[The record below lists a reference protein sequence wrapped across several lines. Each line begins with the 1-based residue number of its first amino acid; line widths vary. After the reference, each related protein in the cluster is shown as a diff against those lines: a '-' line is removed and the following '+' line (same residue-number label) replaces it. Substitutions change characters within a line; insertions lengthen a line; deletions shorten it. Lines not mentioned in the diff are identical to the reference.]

1 MFRNSQQENK
11 KIYEKQNNIENNQK
25 SQQKL

>member
-11 KIYEKQNNIENNQK
+11 KTYEKQNNIENNQK